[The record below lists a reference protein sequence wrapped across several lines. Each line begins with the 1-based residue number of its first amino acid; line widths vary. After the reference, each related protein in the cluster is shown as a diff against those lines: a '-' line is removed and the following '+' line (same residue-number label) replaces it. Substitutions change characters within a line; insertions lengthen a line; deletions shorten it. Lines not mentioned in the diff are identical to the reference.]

1 MARLLKRVALPDGWV
16 GAVPV
21 GRGLPR
27 RAGAGAPGVMIGFAF
42 GQAKA
47 GALARIVEDSG
58 ASAVRV
64 TPWRCLLLEGGRA
77 VEHPD
82 AIRDPGDPLL
92 AADACPGAPLCPAA
106 SVETREL
113 ARRLAS
119 QLAGTGRS
127 LHVSGCAKGCARARP
142 ADLTLVG
149 HEGRFDLVE
158 RGHAWDEPCQR
169 GLTPDALL
177 TGI

>member
-1 MARLLKRVALPDGWV
+1 MARLLQRVDLPEGWD
-16 GAVPV
+16 GAVPA

-27 RAGAGAPGVMIGFAF
+27 RAGAGVPGVMLGFAF

-77 VEHPD
+77 LEHPD

-119 QLAGTGRS
+119 HLAGTGRS

-149 HEGRFDLVE
+149 REGTFDLVE
-158 RGHAWDEPCQR
+158 KGHAWDEPCQR